1 MLYNSKPIITGI
13 IVFLALFTY
22 PLWSNV
28 GSASQPPKPDLKP
41 ALAQAAKSNLPATC
55 VASKEYM
62 RTSHMVL
69 LDQWRDHVVRG
80 EDRVFTTENADGQV
94 VAQYKI
100 SLTSECMK
108 CHTNKKDF
116 CDSCHNYMAVSPYCW
131 DCHLEPK
138 EVK

>member
-1 MLYNSKPIITGI
+1 MYDSKPVITGI
-13 IVFLALFTY
+13 VIFLVIFTY

-28 GSASQPPKPDLKP
+28 GSASTPPKPDAKP
-41 ALAQAAKSNLPATC
+41 ALEYAKKANLPQTC
-55 VASKEYM
+55 VAPKEFM
-62 RTSHMVL
+62 RNSHMVL
-69 LDQWRDHVVRG
+69 LDNWRDHVVRQQDRIYVV
-80 EDRVFTTENADGQV
+80 EDENGNT

-108 CHTNKKDF
+108 CHSNKKTF
-116 CDSCHNYMAVSPYCW
+116 CDSCHNYMAISPYCW

>member
-1 MLYNSKPIITGI
+1 MYDSKPVITGI
-13 IVFLALFTY
+13 VIFLVIFTY

-28 GSASQPPKPDLKP
+28 GSASTPPKPDAKP
-41 ALAQAAKSNLPATC
+41 ALEYAKKANLPETC
-55 VASKEYM
+55 VMGKDYM

-69 LDQWRDHVVRG
+69 LDNWRDHVVRQQDRIFVV
-80 EDRVFTTENADGQV
+80 EDENGKT

-108 CHTNKKDF
+108 CHSNKKTF
-116 CDSCHNYMAVSPYCW
+116 CDSCHNYMAISPYCW